1 MSNKMRPLIAIVDDE
16 EQIRKA
22 LRRLL
27 VSADLDVETFSSGA
41 DFLDSLR
48 THRPD
53 CVVLDLHM
61 PLMSGFAVQ
70 ARLAEAGERIPI
82 LVITGHDSPET
93 RYQALAGQ
101 PAAYLAK
108 PVNDKDLLDA
118 IELAL
123 GSNRALSA
131 G

>member
-1 MSNKMRPLIAIVDDE
+1 MLNKTRPLIAIVDDE
-16 EQIRKA
+16 EHIRKA

-27 VSADLDVETFSSGA
+27 VSADLDVETFKSGA
-41 DFLDSLR
+41 EFLDSLR

-61 PLMSGFAVQ
+61 PLMSGFVVQ
-70 ARLAEAGERIPI
+70 TRLAEASEQIPVLI
-82 LVITGHDSPET
+82 ITGHDSPET
-93 RYQALAGQ
+93 RGQALLRQ
-101 PAAYLAK
+101 PVAYLSK
-108 PVNDKDLLDA
+108 PVNDEELLGA

-123 GSNRALSA
+123 GGNRAPLA